1 MTSLSA
7 LGFFRRDTSL
17 FSEIPENSYENIFRI
32 YTSKYF
38 SDKEFYFYNILNS
51 IYIPKDVPPAYYY
64 TITINR
70 LLPWTAISYNEYR
83 TMNLWWLICAV
94 NQISNP
100 VRYPVPGTQ
109 LKIIRPEFVRTI
121 LDNIKTQLV

>member
-51 IYIPKDVPPAYYY
+51 VYIPKDVPPAYYY

>member
-7 LGFFRRDTSL
+7 LGFFRKDTSL

-51 IYIPKDVPPAYYY
+51 VYIPKDVPPAYYY

>member
-7 LGFFRRDTSL
+7 LGFFRKDTSL